1 MLSNFKKYFPLA
13 ALACGVLALAMCIL
27 PTFSLWGYNYTG
39 LNAMF
44 GGGGEGDDLKFSI
57 LNILVYLVPLAGGA
71 LAFLGAKNGNRK
83 FQFAAIGC
91 FVVALIMFF
100 VAKNFVQFTEVWECD
115 TQAEMRTYIK
125 YQVGTFLSAFFCLA
139 GAGAVAADIYVQ

>member
-13 ALACGVLALAMCIL
+13 AVACGVMALAMCIL
-27 PTFSLWGYNYTG
+27 PTFSLWGCTYTG

-44 GGGGEGDDLKFSI
+44 GGGGEGDLKFSI

-71 LAFLGAKNGNRK
+71 LAFLGARNGNRK

-100 VAKNFVQFTEVWECD
+100 VAKNFLQFTEVWEVD
-115 TQAEMRTYIK
+115 TQAEMRTYVK
-125 YQVGTFLSAFFCLA
+125 YQVGTYLSAFFCLA
-139 GAGAVAADIYVQ
+139 GAGVVAADIYVQ